1 MTTKTLIRSVL
12 VTAVVW
18 SSGAALGAGIAF
30 YTGGTPEMIVD
41 FRTASESWRNIDDV
55 VMGGL
60 SSSEMVIEDG
70 VAVFRGDVS
79 LDNYGGFASVR
90 SAPADHDLSAYDGLV
105 LRVRGDGKRYKVR
118 LRTTAAFDGPSYQAT
133 IQPSPG
139 DWEEIRVPFGD
150 FEPIFRGRRVPGHPS
165 LDPGEVKT
173 FGLLIADKQAGP
185 FRLELAWIAGYR
197 DQS

>member
-1 MTTKTLIRSVL
+1 MSAKTAVRSVL
-12 VTAVVW
+12 VVVGLW
-18 SSGAALGAGIAF
+18 SSGAGLDAGLAIN
-30 YTGGTPEMIVD
+30 TGGTPEMIID
-41 FRTASESWRNIDDV
+41 FQARTEPWRNIDDV

-90 SAPADHDLSAYDGLV
+90 SESAEHDLSAFDGLV

-118 LRTTAAFDGPSYQAT
+118 LRTTGAFDGPSYQTT
-133 IQPSPG
+133 IEPAPG
-139 DWEEIRVPFGD
+139 EWQEIAIPFRD
-150 FEPIFRGRRVPGHPS
+150 FEAVFRGRRLPDHPP

-185 FRLELAWIAGYR
+185 FRLEIEWIGGYTDPR
-197 DQS
+197 

>member
-1 MTTKTLIRSVL
+1 MGAK
-12 VTAVVW
+12 TAVRLMLVVVGLW
-18 SSGAALGAGIAF
+18 SSGAGLGAASALN
-30 YTGGTPEMIVD
+30 TGGTPEMIIV
-41 FRTASESWRNIDDV
+41 FQPGTEPWRNIDDV

-90 SAPADHDLSAYDGLV
+90 SEPADHDLSAFDGLV

-118 LRTTAAFDGPSYQAT
+118 LRTTGAFDGPSYQAT
-133 IQPSPG
+133 IEPAPG
-139 DWEEIRVPFGD
+139 EWQEIMIPFRE
-150 FEPIFRGRRVPGHPS
+150 FEPVFRGRRLPDHPP

-173 FGLLIADKQAGP
+173 IGLLIADKQAGA
-185 FRLELAWIAGYR
+185 FRLELEWIAGYR
-197 DQS
+197 EQP